1 MAKASLIDSTKEI
14 VLVEEGP
21 SLPCSDRL
29 DRLDKKDVD
38 SNNIVGLRRPS

>member
-1 MAKASLIDSTKEI
+1 VAKASLIDSTKEI

-29 DRLDKKDVD
+29 DRLDKDVD
-38 SNNIVGLRRPS
+38 SDNIVGL